1 MHAAALPRSAL
12 GPMLLDSAAAW
23 REFLASADESFLRT
37 NPEPGVFS
45 PVQYG
50 AHVRD
55 IVRVYGDRIE
65 LAIANDNPTFPQFS
79 PSSEVF
85 EAYNEMAVGELA
97 EDLDAQ
103 AGRLATILGKLQ
115 DDEWDRTLVRDGG
128 KDGVFTFTVHGQ
140 ACYAVHESHHHL
152 LDAQGAL
159 PVGGPAA

>member
-1 MHAAALPRSAL
+1 
-12 GPMLLDSAAAW
+12 MLLESAGAW
-23 REFLASADESFLRT
+23 RAFLASADESFLRT

-45 PVQYG
+45 PIQYG

-85 EAYNEMAVGELA
+85 EAYNEMAVGELTD
-97 EDLDAQ
+97 DLDAQ
-103 AGRLATILGKLQ
+103 ARRLATIVGNLQ
-115 DDEWDRTLVRDGG
+115 DDQWDRTLVRDGG

-152 LDAQGAL
+152 LDAEGSLPLGGA
-159 PVGGPAA
+159 PA